1 MLTDRS
7 VRDAVD
13 AVDVL
18 SIEIDIRFSNLPSV
32 VLPDQSHPLGMSRRR
47 HASAENF
54 AAMQERVAAVELFR
68 YYDRLSDES
77 LWIGEY
83 RFIATD

>member
-47 HASAENF
+47 HASAEYF
-54 AAMQERVAAVELFR
+54 AAMQERGAAVELFR
-68 YYDRLSDES
+68 YYNRLSDES

-83 RFIATD
+83 RFTAAD